1 MEKPSLLVDTEILI
15 YLHRLKLFS
24 AFLPLKSNLKCQFLI
39 TPSIYEEL
47 KDVRLKKAVDGLLA
61 TRVLTIFEADA
72 EKDKQIV
79 KETHQLNK
87 YMHLG
92 EASLFAVAL
101 HKGFSILT
109 HDLEATRVFKVHY
122 PHSQVFCYDLYLLLF
137 LLHRLAGISVVE
149 CEKHLKTLRDHYDF
163 KIERA
168 IDYLGLDGFFEKIS
182 ANLAENFETF
192 IYELLRRKDTST
204 KKK

>member
-24 AFLPLKSNLKCQFLI
+24 AFLPLKSNLKCQLLI
-39 TPSIYEEL
+39 TPSIYHDEL

-61 TRVLTIFEADA
+61 TKVLTIFEVDA
-72 EKDKQIV
+72 ERDKEIV

-87 YMHLG
+87 YMHPG

-109 HDLEATRVFKVHY
+109 HDLDATKVFKVHY
-122 PHSQVFCYDLYLLLF
+122 PDSQVFCYDLYVFMF
-137 LLHRLAGISVVE
+137 LLHEFAHKTVRE
-149 CEKHLKTLRDHYDF
+149 CEEHLRCLKDDYGFMID
-163 KIERA
+163 RA
-168 IDYLGLDGFFEKIS
+168 ISHLRLKGFFEKIRS
-182 ANLAENFETF
+182 NPEYYFDKHICT
-192 IYELLRRKDTST
+192 LLRSRGS
-204 KKK
+204 